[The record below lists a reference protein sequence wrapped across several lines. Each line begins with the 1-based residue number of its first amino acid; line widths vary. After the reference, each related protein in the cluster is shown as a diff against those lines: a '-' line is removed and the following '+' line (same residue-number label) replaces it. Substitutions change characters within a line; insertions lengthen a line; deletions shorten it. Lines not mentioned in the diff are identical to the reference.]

1 MLGPVVSNEVIKHAF
16 QAFKATNGSNATLE
30 QPLSSGPDL
39 KAQVQQWLHSEKT
52 QSRTDRAQTAEDSDA
67 TFIVWFSLWD
77 IWYISSLEL
86 SVARS
91 AVRNVLD
98 ALFQQLDLIADN
110 WVHDLKIILP
120 QAIDVTFLPL
130 WHGTRTGPAGGDRWA
145 DDQRKAVL
153 LVDQWNTEL
162 RRRARHWKKGEL
174 YVYDAHEWLL
184 QQILS
189 QELLSQRL
197 AGGTATQAQDES
209 WTDVRN
215 GCMGIGSIE
224 GKGKAV
230 GRRAVRCQNPVDYLF
245 W

>member
-1 MLGPVVSNEVIKHAF
+1 MLGPVVSNEVIKHTY
-16 QAFKATNGSNATLE
+16 QTFKATNGSNATLY

-39 KAQVQQWLHSEKT
+39 KAQVQQWLYSEK
-52 QSRTDRAQTAEDSDA
+52 SRSGTGRMQVVEDSDT

-86 SVARS
+86 SVAQL

-98 ALFQQLDLIADN
+98 ALFKQLDLIADN

-120 QAIDVTFLPL
+120 KAIDVTFLPL

-162 RRRARHWKKGEL
+162 RRRARHWKKGEI
-174 YVYDAHEWLL
+174 YVFDAHEWLL
-184 QQILS
+184 QQM
-189 QELLSQRL
+189 L
-197 AGGTATQAQDES
+197 ASGTAAQAHEES

-215 GCMGIGSIE
+215 GCVGDGSSE
-224 GKGKAV
+224 GTGEATEK
-230 GRRAVRCQNPVDYLF
+230 RAVWCQNPRDYLF